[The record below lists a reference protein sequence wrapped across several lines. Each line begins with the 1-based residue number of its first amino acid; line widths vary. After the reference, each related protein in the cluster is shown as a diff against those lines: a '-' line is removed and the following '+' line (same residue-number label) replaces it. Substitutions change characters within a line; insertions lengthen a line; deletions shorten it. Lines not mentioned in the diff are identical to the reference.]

1 MLDQKDLMHLAH
13 MKMPFGKHKGQ
24 VLIDVPEEYLLWFSK
39 KGFPEGKLGQLL
51 QVALEIHINGLEHI
65 IEPLKNM
72 NPEQS

>member
-1 MLDQKDLMHLAH
+1 MLNPQDLMHLAH

-24 VLIDVPEEYLLWFSK
+24 VLIDVPEDYLLWLAN

-65 IEPLKNM
+65 IEPSKTM
-72 NPEQS
+72 SPE